1 MKHTQK
7 IAEIKEALKQ
17 NFGVK
22 YDPVGHTYTNAE
34 GLELSGITGII
45 KQFICPNIYA
55 DVPAKVLEKARERGT
70 KLHALLEL
78 YTNGTFAD
86 VTEEDKEVLHALLE
100 LYANGTF
107 ADVTEEDKE
116 VIENFNAMT
125 LALEDYTCLAS
136 EYVVSNN
143 ELTASPIDLLALDY
157 EGNLTIID
165 LKTTSALNIDFVT
178 WQLNFYRYFLEIQTG
193 LKTDNMQALHVSGGK
208 AKFVKVHKIANEHL
222 DYMLFCAYNFQEFKN
237 PLQVEED
244 KIKKLET
251 IYREKKALEEQI
263 KALEE
268 QEEQIKTEVI
278 AEMKTNAVKTYE
290 SDTIRVTY
298 KSASTRSTFDSKKF
312 AEAEPEVYKNYLKT
326 TETKESLTIKLK

>member
-1 MKHTQK
+1 MKHTEK
-7 IAEIKEALKQ
+7 IAEIKEALKR

-22 YDPVGHTYTNAE
+22 YDPINHTYTNAE
-34 GLELSGITGII
+34 GLELSGITSII

-55 DVPAKVLEKARERGT
+55 EVPAEVLESARVRGT
-70 KLHALLEL
+70 KLHS
-78 YTNGTFAD
+78 
-86 VTEEDKEVLHALLE
+86 LLE

-107 ADVTEEDKE
+107 ANVTEEDADI
-116 VIENFNAMT
+116 IENFNAMA

-157 EGNLTIID
+157 VGNLVIID
-165 LKTTSALNIDFVT
+165 LKTTSTLNVDFVT

-193 LKTDNMQALHVSGGK
+193 LKTDKMQALHICKGHARWVE
-208 AKFVKVHKIANEHL
+208 VQKIANEHL
-222 DYMLFCAYNFQEFKN
+222 DYMLFCAYNFVEFKN

-244 KIKKLET
+244 KIAKLEI

-290 SDTIRVTY
+290 NDTIRVTY

-312 AEAEPEVYKNYLKT
+312 AEAEPEIYKNYLKT

>member
-1 MKHTQK
+1 MNNTEK
-7 IAEIKEALKQ
+7 IAEIKEALKR
-17 NFGVK
+17 NFGVT
-22 YDPVGHTYTNAE
+22 YDPITHTYTNAE

-55 DVPAKVLEKARERGT
+55 DVPAEVLEKARERGT
-70 KLHALLEL
+70 KI
-78 YTNGTFAD
+78 
-86 VTEEDKEVLHALLE
+86 HALLE

-157 EGNLTIID
+157 EGDLVIID
-165 LKTTSALNIDFVT
+165 LKTTSALNVDFVT
-178 WQLNFYRYFLEIQTG
+178 WQLNFYRYFLELQTG
-193 LKTDNMQALHVSGGK
+193 LEADNMQALHVSNGK
-208 AKFVKVHKIANEHL
+208 AKFVKVQKIANEHL
-222 DYMLFCAYNFQEFKN
+222 DYMLYCAYNFAEFKN

-244 KIKKLET
+244 KITKLET

-268 QEEQIKTEVI
+268 QEEQIKAEVI

-298 KSASTRSTFDSKKF
+298 KSASTRSTFDSKRF

>member
-22 YDPVGHTYTNAE
+22 YDPVDHTYTNAE

-45 KQFICPNIYA
+45 KQFICPNAYA
-55 DVPAKVLEKARERGT
+55 DVPAEVLESARVRGN
-70 KLHALLEL
+70 KLHS
-78 YTNGTFAD
+78 
-86 VTEEDKEVLHALLE
+86 LLE

-107 ADVTEEDKE
+107 ANVTEEDVE
-116 VIENFNAMT
+116 IIENFNAMA

-165 LKTTSALNIDFVT
+165 LKTSHSLNVDFVT

-193 LKTDNMQALHVSGGK
+193 LKTNNLQALHVTGGK
-208 AKFVKVHKIANEHL
+208 AKFVKVQLIENEHL
-222 DYMLFCAYNFQEFKN
+222 EYMLSCAYNFVEFKN
-237 PLQVEED
+237 PLQVEEN
-244 KIKKLET
+244 KIAKLES

-268 QEEQIKTEVI
+268 EEEQIKAEVI
-278 AEMKTNAVKTYE
+278 AEMKKNAVKTHE
-290 SDTIRVTY
+290 SLTIRVTY
-298 KSASTRSTFDSKKF
+298 KSAGTSTRFDAK
-312 AEAEPEVYKNYLKT
+312 ALEAENEEIYKKYLKT
-326 TETKESLTIKLK
+326 STTKESLTIKLK

>member
-22 YDPVGHTYTNAE
+22 YDPIEHTYTNAE
-34 GLELSGITGII
+34 GLELSGITSII
-45 KQFICPNIYA
+45 KQFICPNIYTE
-55 DVPAKVLEKARERGT
+55 VPAEVLESARIRGN
-70 KLHALLEL
+70 KLHS
-78 YTNGTFAD
+78 
-86 VTEEDKEVLHALLE
+86 LLE

-107 ADVTEEDKE
+107 ANVTEEDAE
-116 VIENFNAMT
+116 IIENFNAMA

-193 LKTDNMQALHVSGGK
+193 LKTDNMQALHVSAGK
-208 AKFVKVHKIANEHL
+208 AKFVKVQKIANEHL
-222 DYMLFCAYNFQEFKN
+222 DYMLFCAYNFTEFKN

-244 KIKKLET
+244 KITKLET

>member
-1 MKHTQK
+1 MKHTEK
-7 IAEIKEALKQ
+7 IAQIKEALKH
-17 NFGVK
+17 NFGVI
-22 YDPVGHTYTNAE
+22 YDPNTHTYTDAQ

-45 KQFICPNIYA
+45 KQYICPNIYA
-55 DVPAKVLEKARERGT
+55 EVPAEVLESARVRGT
-70 KLHALLEL
+70 KLHS
-78 YTNGTFAD
+78 
-86 VTEEDKEVLHALLE
+86 LLE

-107 ADVTEEDKE
+107 ANVTEEDKE
-116 VIENFNAMT
+116 VIDNFNAMA

-157 EGNLTIID
+157 EGDLVIID

-178 WQLNFYRYFLEIQTG
+178 WQLNFYRYFLELQTG
-193 LKTDNMQALHVSGGK
+193 LITDNMQALHVTGGK
-208 AKFVKVHKIANEHL
+208 AKFVKVQKVANEHL
-222 DYMLFCAYNFQEFKN
+222 DYMLSCAYNFQEFKN

-244 KIKKLET
+244 KIAKLEA

-268 QEEQIKTEVI
+268 QEGQIKAEVI
-278 AEMKTNAVKTYE
+278 AEMKANAVKTYE

-298 KSASTRSTFDSKKF
+298 KSASSKSTFDSKKF

-326 TETKESLTIKLK
+326 SETKESLTIKLK

>member
-1 MKHTQK
+1 MKHTEK
-7 IAEIKEALKQ
+7 IAEIKEALKK

-22 YDPVGHTYTNAE
+22 YDPIDHTYTNAQ

-55 DVPAKVLEKARERGT
+55 DVPAEVLENARIRGT
-70 KLHALLEL
+70 KLHS
-78 YTNGTFAD
+78 
-86 VTEEDKEVLHALLE
+86 LLE

-107 ADVTEEDKE
+107 ANVTEEDADI
-116 VIENFNAMT
+116 IENFNAMA

-157 EGNLTIID
+157 VGNLVIID
-165 LKTTSALNIDFVT
+165 LKTTSTLNVDFVT

-193 LKTDNMQALHVSGGK
+193 LKTDKMQALHICKGHARWVE
-208 AKFVKVHKIANEHL
+208 VQKIANEHL
-222 DYMLFCAYNFQEFKN
+222 DYMLFCAYNFVEFKN

-244 KIKKLET
+244 KIAKLEI

-290 SDTIRVTY
+290 NDTIRVTY

-312 AEAEPEVYKNYLKT
+312 AEAEPEIYKNYLKT

>member
-1 MKHTQK
+1 MKHTEK
-7 IAEIKEALKQ
+7 IAEIKEALKR

-22 YDPVGHTYTNAE
+22 YDPITHTYTNAE

-55 DVPAKVLEKARERGT
+55 KVPAEVLESARVRGT
-70 KLHALLEL
+70 KLH
-78 YTNGTFAD
+78 G
-86 VTEEDKEVLHALLE
+86 LLE

-107 ADVTEEDKE
+107 ANVTEEDAE
-116 VIENFNAMT
+116 IIDNFNAMA
-125 LALEDYTCLAS
+125 LALEDYECIAS

-165 LKTTSALNIDFVT
+165 LKTSHSLNVEFVT
-178 WQLNFYRYFLEIQTG
+178 WQLNFYRYFLELQTG
-193 LKTDNMQALHVSGGK
+193 LKTNNLQALHVSNGK
-208 AKFVKVHKIANEHL
+208 AKFVKVQIIANEYL
-222 DYMLFCAYNFQEFKN
+222 DYMLFCAYNFVDFKN

-244 KIKKLET
+244 KITKLEA

-268 QEEQIKTEVI
+268 QEDQIKALEEQEDQIKAEVI
-278 AEMKTNAVKTYE
+278 AEMKANAVKTYE

-298 KSASTRSTFDSKKF
+298 KNASTRSTFDSKRF
-312 AEAEPEVYKNYLKT
+312 AEAEPEIYKNYLKT
-326 TETKESLTIKLK
+326 SETKESLTIKLK

>member
-1 MKHTQK
+1 MKHTEK
-7 IAEIKEALKQ
+7 IAEIKRALKC

-22 YDPVGHTYTNAE
+22 YDPITHTYTNAE
-34 GLELSGITGII
+34 GLEITGITGII

-55 DVPAKVLEKARERGT
+55 DVPAEVLESARLRGT
-70 KLHALLEL
+70 KLHS
-78 YTNGTFAD
+78 
-86 VTEEDKEVLHALLE
+86 LLE

-107 ADVTEEDKE
+107 ADVTEEDAE
-116 VIENFNAMT
+116 IIDNFNAMA
-125 LALEDYTCLAS
+125 LALEDYECIAS

-165 LKTTSALNIDFVT
+165 LKTSHSLNVEFVT
-178 WQLNFYRYFLEIQTG
+178 WQLNFYRYFLGLQTG
-193 LKTDNMQALHVSGGK
+193 LKTNNLQALHVTGGK
-208 AKFVKVHKIANEHL
+208 AKFVKVQLIANEHL
-222 DYMLFCAYNFQEFKN
+222 EYMLSCAYNFVEFKN

-244 KIKKLET
+244 KVAKLET
-251 IYREKKALEEQI
+251 ILRKKKVLEDQI

-268 QEEQIKTEVI
+268 QEDQIKAEVI
-278 AEMKTNAVKTYE
+278 AEMKENAVKTYE

-326 TETKESLTIKLK
+326 SETKESLTIKLK

>member
-1 MKHTQK
+1 MKHTEK
-7 IAEIKEALKQ
+7 IAQIKEALKK

-22 YDPVGHTYTNAE
+22 YDPIEHTYTNAE

-55 DVPAKVLEKARERGT
+55 DVPAEVLEKARERGT
-70 KLHALLEL
+70 KLH
-78 YTNGTFAD
+78 G
-86 VTEEDKEVLHALLE
+86 LLE

-107 ADVTEEDKE
+107 ENVTEEDAE
-116 VIENFNAMT
+116 IIDNFNAMA

-165 LKTTSALNIDFVT
+165 LKTSHSLNIDFVT
-178 WQLNFYRYFLEIQTG
+178 WQLNFYRYFLELQTG
-193 LKTDNMQALHVSGGK
+193 LETDNLQALHVSNGK
-208 AKFVKVHKIANEHL
+208 AKFVKVQIIENEHL
-222 DYMLFCAYNFQEFKN
+222 EYMLSCAYNFNEFKN
-237 PLQVEED
+237 PLKVEEN
-244 KIKKLET
+244 KMAKLET

-268 QEEQIKTEVI
+268 QEEQIKAEVI
-278 AEMKTNAVKTYE
+278 AEMKANAVKTYE
-290 SDTIRVTY
+290 S
-298 KSASTRSTFDSKKF
+298 
-312 AEAEPEVYKNYLKT
+312 
-326 TETKESLTIKLK
+326 

>member
-70 KLHALLEL
+70 K
-78 YTNGTFAD
+78 
-86 VTEEDKEVLHALLE
+86 LHALLE

>member
-1 MKHTQK
+1 MKYTEK
-7 IAEIKEALKQ
+7 IAEIKEALKK

-22 YDPVGHTYTNAE
+22 YDPIEHTYTNAE

-45 KQFICPNIYA
+45 KQYICPNIYA
-55 DVPAKVLEKARERGT
+55 EVPAEVLENARIRGT
-70 KLHALLEL
+70 K
-78 YTNGTFAD
+78 
-86 VTEEDKEVLHALLE
+86 LHALLE

-107 ADVTEEDKE
+107 ANVTEEDKE
-116 VIENFNAMT
+116 VIENFNAMA
-125 LALEDYTCLAS
+125 LALEGYTCLAS

-143 ELTASPIDLLALDY
+143 ELIASPIDLLALDY
-157 EGNLTIID
+157 EGNLVIID
-165 LKTTSALNIDFVT
+165 LKTTSALNVDFVT

-193 LKTDNMQALHVSGGK
+193 LKTDNMQALHVTGGK
-208 AKFVKVHKIANEHL
+208 AKFVKVQKIADEHL
-222 DYMLFCAYNFQEFKN
+222 DYMLYCAYNFAEFKN

-244 KIKKLET
+244 KITKLET

-268 QEEQIKTEVI
+268 QEEQIKAEVI
-278 AEMKTNAVKTYE
+278 AEMKANAVKTYE
-290 SDTIRVTY
+290 SETIRVTY

-312 AEAEPEVYKNYLKT
+312 AEAEPEIYKNYLKT

>member
-22 YDPVGHTYTNAE
+22 YNPIDHTYTNAE

-45 KQFICPNIYA
+45 KQFICPNVYA
-55 DVPAKVLEKARERGT
+55 DVPAEVLESARIRGN
-70 KLHALLEL
+70 KLHS
-78 YTNGTFAD
+78 
-86 VTEEDKEVLHALLE
+86 LLE

-107 ADVTEEDKE
+107 ANVTEEDAE
-116 VIENFNAMT
+116 IIENFNAMA

-165 LKTTSALNIDFVT
+165 LKTSHSLNVEFVT
-178 WQLNFYRYFLEIQTG
+178 WQLNFYRYFLELQTG
-193 LKTDNMQALHVSGGK
+193 LKTDNLQALHVSNGK
-208 AKFVKVHKIANEHL
+208 AKFVKVQVIENEHL
-222 DYMLFCAYNFQEFKN
+222 EYMLSCAYNFVEFKN

-244 KIKKLET
+244 KMAKLET

-268 QEEQIKTEVI
+268 EEEQIKAEVI

-290 SDTIRVTY
+290 SETIRVTY

-326 TETKESLTIKLK
+326 TETKENLTIKLK

>member
-1 MKHTQK
+1 MKHTEK
-7 IAEIKEALKQ
+7 IAQIKEALKH
-17 NFGVK
+17 NFGVI
-22 YDPVGHTYTNAE
+22 YDPNTHTYTDAQ

-45 KQFICPNIYA
+45 KQYICPNIYA
-55 DVPAKVLEKARERGT
+55 DVPVEVLENARIRGT
-70 KLHALLEL
+70 KLHS
-78 YTNGTFAD
+78 
-86 VTEEDKEVLHALLE
+86 LLE

-107 ADVTEEDKE
+107 ANVTEEDAE
-116 VIENFNAMT
+116 IIENFNAMA

-165 LKTTSALNIDFVT
+165 LKTSHSLNVEFVT

-193 LKTDNMQALHVSGGK
+193 LKTDNMQALHVSNGK
-208 AKFVKVHKIANEHL
+208 AKFVKVQKIANEHL
-222 DYMLFCAYNFQEFKN
+222 EYMLSCAYNFKEFKN

-244 KIKKLET
+244 KITKLET

-268 QEEQIKTEVI
+268 QEEQIKAEVI
-278 AEMKTNAVKTYE
+278 AEMKANAVKTYE
-290 SDTIRVTY
+290 SDSIRVTF
-298 KSASTRSTFDSKKF
+298 KSESVKNSFDSKKF
-312 AEAEPEVYKNYLKT
+312 AEAEPELYKNYLKT
-326 TETKESLTIKLK
+326 SKIKESLTIKLKNNE

>member
-1 MKHTQK
+1 MKHTEK
-7 IAEIKEALKQ
+7 IKQIKEALKH
-17 NFGVK
+17 NFGVI
-22 YDPVGHTYTNAE
+22 YNPEAHTYTNKE

-45 KQFICPNIYA
+45 KQFICPNIYTE
-55 DVPAKVLEKARERGT
+55 VPAEVLESARIRGT

-78 YTNGTFAD
+78 Y
-86 VTEEDKEVLHALLE
+86 
-100 LYANGTF
+100 ANGKF
-107 ADVTEEDKE
+107 ANVTEEDKE
-116 VIENFNAMT
+116 VIDNFNAMA

-157 EGNLTIID
+157 EGNLVIID
-165 LKTTSALNIDFVT
+165 LKTTSALNVDFVT

-208 AKFVKVHKIANEHL
+208 AKFVKVQKIANEHL
-222 DYMLFCAYNFQEFKN
+222 DYMLFCAYNFAEFKN

-244 KIKKLET
+244 KITKLET

-268 QEEQIKTEVI
+268 QEEQIKAEVI
-278 AEMKTNAVKTYE
+278 AEMKANAVKTYE

-298 KSASTRSTFDSKKF
+298 KSESVKNSFDSKKF
-312 AEAEPEVYKNYLKT
+312 AEAEPELYKNYLKT
-326 TETKESLTIKLK
+326 SKIKESLTIKLKNNE

>member
-1 MKHTQK
+1 MKHTEK
-7 IAEIKEALKQ
+7 IAEIKEALKR

-22 YDPVGHTYTNAE
+22 YDPTTHTYENKE

-45 KQFICPNIYA
+45 KQFICPNIYTE
-55 DVPAKVLEKARERGT
+55 VPAEVLESARVRGT
-70 KLHALLEL
+70 KLHS
-78 YTNGTFAD
+78 
-86 VTEEDKEVLHALLE
+86 LLE

-107 ADVTEEDKE
+107 AVVAEEDKE
-116 VIENFNAMT
+116 VIDNFNAMA

-157 EGNLTIID
+157 EGNLVIID

-208 AKFVKVHKIANEHL
+208 AKFVKVQIIADEHL
-222 DYMLFCAYNFQEFKN
+222 EYLLSCAYNFLDFKN
-237 PLQVEED
+237 PLKVEDD
-244 KIKKLET
+244 KITKLET

-268 QEEQIKTEVI
+268 EEEHIKAEVI
-278 AEMKTNAVKTYE
+278 AEMKANAVRTYE
-290 SDTIRVTY
+290 SDSIRVTF